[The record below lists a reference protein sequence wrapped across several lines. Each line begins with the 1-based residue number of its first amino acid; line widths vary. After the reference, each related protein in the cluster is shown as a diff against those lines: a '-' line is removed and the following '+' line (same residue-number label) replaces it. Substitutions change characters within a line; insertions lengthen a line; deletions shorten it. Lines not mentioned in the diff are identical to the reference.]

1 MKIYTRTGDSGE
13 TSLLGGK
20 RVSKSSSRVDTY
32 GEVDELN
39 ASLGVARAETTH
51 SEIREALR
59 EIQRD
64 LLSMGAELA
73 DPDGEVASIKVALEE
88 GDVEK
93 LERHIDRFESCLPKL
108 DKFIL
113 PGGSKASALL
123 HQARSI
129 CRRAE
134 RKLVTLAGS
143 EAVPPSAI
151 PYLNRL
157 SDLLFVMGRLENQH
171 QNVEDEKW

>member
-20 RVSKSSSRVDTY
+20 RVSKSSVRVDTY
-32 GEVDELN
+32 GAVDELN

-64 LLSMGAELA
+64 LLSMGAKLA
-73 DPDGEVASIKVALEE
+73 DPDGEAASIKVALEE

-93 LERHIDRFESCLPKL
+93 LEKHIDRFESGLPKL
-108 DKFIL
+108 DQFIL

-134 RKLVTLAGS
+134 RELVTLAGS
-143 EAVPPSAI
+143 EAVPPLAV

-157 SDLLFVMGRLENQH
+157 SDLLFVMARLENRH